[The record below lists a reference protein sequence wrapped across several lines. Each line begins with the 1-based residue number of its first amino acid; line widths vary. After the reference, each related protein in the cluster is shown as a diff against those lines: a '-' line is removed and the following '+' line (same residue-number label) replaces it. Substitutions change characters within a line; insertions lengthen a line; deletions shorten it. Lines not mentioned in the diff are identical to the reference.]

1 MRFLKIIKYSIAFV
15 LFVILTSFKPADKF
29 ANIQMSGSQV
39 ELPIINE

>member
-1 MRFLKIIKYSIAFV
+1 MRLLKIIKYSMAFT

-29 ANIQMSGSQV
+29 ANIQIAGSQV